1 MTFIVEMNYLEI
13 NFAESKLRVEIEN
26 MGKTKR
32 TKPGL
37 VEVFHAR
44 ALPCAPIVC
53 SVGHSQNT
61 VGGVCPLLLFASA
74 NLRKYNHS
82 LLVQLPAELQTQ
94 AVSRR
99 IFQTLQ
105 IVGVCQKH
113 SDIAERV

>member
-1 MTFIVEMNYLEI
+1 MPELYHVLPSCALLDTV
-13 NFAESKLRVEIEN
+13 
-26 MGKTKR
+26 KTQW
-32 TKPGL
+32 G
-37 VEVFHAR
+37 E
-44 ALPCAPIVC
+44 C
-53 SVGHSQNT
+53 
-61 VGGVCPLLLFASA
+61 A